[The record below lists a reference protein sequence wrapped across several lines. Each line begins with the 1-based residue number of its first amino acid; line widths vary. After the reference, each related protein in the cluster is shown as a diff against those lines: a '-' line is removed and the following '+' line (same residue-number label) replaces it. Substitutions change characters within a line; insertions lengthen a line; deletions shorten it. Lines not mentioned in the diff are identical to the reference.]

1 VRFADNDGVSRQE
14 AYSNVVVAS
23 GRYNKPATPPV
34 ARLTSFSGCGGIAH
48 AFAYKHPE
56 SYRGP
61 RVLVAGCSISA
72 LEIASALA
80 MLGAA
85 RVISTNRRQRYV
97 LHKLL
102 AGVPLDQLAFTRF
115 SALSEEYSAH

>member
-1 VRFADNDGVSRQE
+1 
-14 AYSNVVVAS
+14 
-23 GRYNKPATPPV
+23 
-34 ARLTSFSGCGGIAH
+34 
-48 AFAYKHPE
+48 
-56 SYRGP
+56 
-61 RVLVAGCSISA
+61 
-72 LEIASALA
+72 